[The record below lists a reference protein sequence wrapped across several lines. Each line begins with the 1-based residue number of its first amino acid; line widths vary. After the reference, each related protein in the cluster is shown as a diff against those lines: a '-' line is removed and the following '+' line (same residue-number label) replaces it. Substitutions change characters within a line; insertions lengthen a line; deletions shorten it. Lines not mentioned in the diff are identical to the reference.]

1 MVQLAVLSLCTLCIV
16 VGSPGEQVGTT
27 YFDFQA
33 NGNMGQRIAVD
44 DSNQVYVVW
53 MYCGGEYPGNPRFI
67 RYNFRYPDGTWYGQT
82 DASPSVSGY
91 VQLDIMRG
99 DSGLAKRPVLAYHGG
114 AYAGSVIDIGLG
126 NTSSPNVSN
135 HIWPYVACANNNN
148 IILATGNS
156 SGGAD
161 SHHLYLTTDEGAT
174 WQHFADFDSCTCL
187 SQFVRASHN
196 PGSQKVVHV
205 WTQSIAMDFPGLL
218 LSQMACDVW
227 YMLSTDNGVTWGAP
241 VNITNFTP
249 PGQIVNGD
257 STPWAYADVNAV
269 FDNDDKLHIAWGAN
283 LGYKLNDTLYYADHA
298 KILHWDEMTDDLHVI
313 SSPSWHYGDPEGW
326 WLDVSA
332 GFRQHTEAW
341 RLPACGAQLVCD
353 QSTGD
358 LYCLWS
364 GTADTTDYS
373 AGGYFNSE
381 IYGSRSTDEGISW
394 SDYVNLTNTPSP
406 GAGSGDC
413 FDEDYLTVWPYVHND
428 SIFLT
433 YIEDKDAGAAIID
446 GTAWIDNPVRVWIFH
461 KNLITGIEEE
471 EALRPDHAF
480 AVLEISPNPCRQITD
495 IRYAIWDEKAKEND
509 TALKIY
515 DTSGRLV
522 RDFSLPTAYSLVP
535 TAISWNGTDQSGH
548 RLPAG
553 VYFVELTAGD
563 RTLTEKIVKLR

>member
-1 MVQLAVLSLCTLCIV
+1 MVQLAVLSLLLFGIMA
-16 VGSPGEQVGTT
+16 GSPGEQVGNT

-44 DSNQVYVVW
+44 DTNQVYVVW
-53 MYCGGEYPGNPRFI
+53 MYCSGEYPGHPRFI
-67 RYNFRYPDGTWYGQT
+67 KYNFRYPDGTWYG
-82 DASPSVSGY
+82 DADLTPSVSGY

-99 DSGLAKRPVLAYHGG
+99 DPGLEKPPVIAYHYNGYSWIQIEPG
-114 AYAGSVIDIGLG
+114 V
-126 NTSSPNVSN
+126 TSSTEVYG
-135 HIWPYVACANNNN
+135 HLWPYVACANNNN
-148 IILATGNS
+148 IILATGNVS
-156 SGGAD
+156 IGAD

-174 WQHFADFDSCTCL
+174 WQHLADFDSCTCL
-187 SQFVRASHN
+187 SQFVRASNN

-205 WTQSIAMDFPGLL
+205 WTQSIAMDFSGLL
-218 LSQMACDVW
+218 ISNIACDVW
-227 YMLSTDNGVTWGAP
+227 YMLSNDNGVTWGVP
-241 VNITNFTP
+241 VNITNFLP
-249 PGQIVNGD
+249 PSQMVNGD

-269 FDNDDKLHIAWGAN
+269 FDKDDKLHIAWGAN

-298 KILHWDEMTDDLHVI
+298 KILHWDEMTDDLHVV

-332 GFRQHTEAW
+332 DFRQHTEAW

-381 IYGSRSTDEGISW
+381 IYGSRSTDGGISW

-406 GAGSGDC
+406 GAGPGDC
-413 FDEDYLTVWPYVHND
+413 FDEDYMTAWPSVHND

-433 YIEDKDAGAAIID
+433 YIEDKDAGAAILD
-446 GTAWIDNPVRVWIFH
+446 GTAWTDNPVRVWIFH
-461 KNLITGIEEE
+461 KGLIPGIEEG
-471 EALRPDHAF
+471 EAVRPDYALP
-480 AVLEISPNPCRQITD
+480 VLKVHPNPFSSLTNVSFGTRLGPQ
-495 IRYAIWDEKAKEND
+495 Y

-515 DTSGRLV
+515 DATGRLV
-522 RDFSLPTAYSLVP
+522 RNFSLPTAYSLVP
-535 TAISWNGTDQSGH
+535 TSISWDGTDQSGKE
-548 RLPAG
+548 LPAG
-553 VYFVELTAGD
+553 VYFVKLESGD
-563 RTLTEKIVKLR
+563 YSEIEKVVMLR